1 MKKILLIAFLIIGIT
16 SCVTEDDLIVDST
29 EMSNEEELENMQ
41 DENEEENSFPSAF
54 GMRFV
59 RNGVQISLNNP
70 VSGINN
76 ASTTN
81 IFSAYPIE
89 DYVLFQG
96 RNGLLGNLEIDIWI
110 LREHLVSDTTY
121 EVSSETDLMSTH
133 IDMIDNSNDISEN
146 TVSGFIGITD
156 VDDSDPSGLTVIRG
170 TFEFNTSNTTT
181 PDVIDFMV
189 TEGEFEYILENE

>member
-41 DENEEENSFPSAF
+41 DENEEEN
-54 GMRFV
+54 
-59 RNGVQISLNNP
+59 
-70 VSGINN
+70 NN